1 MSATDPATGA
11 ARGGSATIT
20 FAWDDAAERLT
31 IGARAGD
38 CAVAPAC
45 AAGRTFQLV
54 RVAPGHGV
62 GVAPT
67 AKPDR
72 VVTYTGAML
81 TVSLKQ

>member
-1 MSATDPATGA
+1 MQGHWGA
-11 ARGGSATIT
+11 APLSGLRPDRVAQ
-20 FAWDDAAERLT
+20 
-31 IGARAGD
+31 AG
-38 CAVAPAC
+38 V
-45 AAGRTFQLV
+45 GRTFQLV